1 MTDTNIQP
9 ISNQE
14 FDMGWIIKHSIIG
27 GVIVAVVFAVAEMI
41 LNALFGSG
49 GLLMPFKAFAS
60 VPLGIPPPEIPLSTA
75 LPVGLIFHLIYT
87 VILVFIFIVIWA
99 NVSALRSSP
108 IVTVVAAS
116 VYGIITWAV
125 GVNVLAPAFG
135 RPWFAAAPQ
144 VLPFI
149 YHAVFFGMM
158 LGLYLVWAARQPRTA

>member
-1 MTDTNIQP
+1 MTDTNILQL
-9 ISNQE
+9 SNQE
-14 FDMGWIIKHSIIG
+14 FDMGWIIKHAIIG
-27 GVIVAVVFAVAEMI
+27 GLIVAVVFAVAEMI

-75 LPVGLIFHLIYT
+75 LPVGLIFHLVYT
-87 VILVFIFIVIWA
+87 VVLVLIFIVIWA
-99 NVSALRSSP
+99 KVPVLRSSP

-116 VYGIITWAV
+116 VYGIITWVV
-125 GVNVLAPAFG
+125 GILVLAPALG